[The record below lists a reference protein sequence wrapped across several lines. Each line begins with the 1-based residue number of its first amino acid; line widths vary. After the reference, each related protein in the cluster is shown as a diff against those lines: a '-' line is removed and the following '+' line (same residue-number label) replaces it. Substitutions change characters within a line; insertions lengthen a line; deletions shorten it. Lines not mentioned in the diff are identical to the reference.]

1 MSTTSTTRP
10 GGGFSGGPRGA
21 PGGPVLELRGITKE
35 YGGHRVLNG
44 ISLSVGVGEIHALVG
59 ENGAGKSTLMNIL
72 FGMPVIHETGGYGGD
87 VLLDGAPVRFMAP
100 AEAMAAGIGM
110 VHQEFMLLP
119 GFRVA
124 ENIKLNREPTRRNLL
139 SRIAGRGLERLDIA
153 AMRADARR
161 ALDRVGLSIDEWM
174 PVAGLPVGHMQFLEI
189 AREVDKQALRL
200 LIFDEPTAVLTE
212 TEAARLLQSMRAF
225 ADAGIAVL
233 FITHRLDEVKA
244 VADRMTVLRDGEVV
258 GTPDPRST
266 SVVRIAELM
275 VGRPAMAVAHRSGPA
290 EGAAVTLACEGL
302 RVAMPGEPV
311 EGVTLSIRE
320 GEIFGIGGL
329 AGHGKLGIANGVMGL
344 YPATGRVLLRGE
356 PLPLNDPRGALRR
369 GLAFVS
375 EDRRGVGLLPDE
387 SIELNIA
394 LSALE
399 AQGRFLHRFP
409 IPALRPLDRRA
420 LRDHAQEM
428 IRRLDVRTTGAAQ
441 QVRRLSGG
449 NQQKV
454 CLARAMTLRPR
465 VLFVNEPTRGIDV
478 GAKERVLEILAGLN
492 RDEGVTLVVTS
503 SELAEL
509 RAICD
514 RIAIVY
520 HGRVAAILRPDAPDA
535 QFGLAMAGETAAA

>member
-10 GGGFSGGPRGA
+10 GGFPGGRQG
-21 PGGPVLELRGITKE
+21 PGGPVLELRDITKE
-35 YGGHRVLNG
+35 YGGNRVLKG

-87 VLLDGAPVRFMAP
+87 VLLDGAPVRLTTP
-100 AEAMAAGIGM
+100 AEAMAAGLGM

-161 ALDRVGLSIDEWM
+161 ALDRVGLSIDEWL

-275 VGRPAMAVAHRSGPA
+275 VGRPAMAVAHRRGPV
-290 EGAAVTLACEGL
+290 EGAAVTLALEGL

-311 EGVTLSIRE
+311 EDVTLSVRE

-409 IPALRPLDRRA
+409 IPALRPLDQKA
-420 LRDHAQEM
+420 LREHALEM

-492 RDEGVTLVVTS
+492 RDDGVTLVVTS

-520 HGRVAAILRPDAPDA
+520 HGRVAAVLPPDAPDA
-535 QFGLAMAGETAAA
+535 RFGLAMAGETAAA